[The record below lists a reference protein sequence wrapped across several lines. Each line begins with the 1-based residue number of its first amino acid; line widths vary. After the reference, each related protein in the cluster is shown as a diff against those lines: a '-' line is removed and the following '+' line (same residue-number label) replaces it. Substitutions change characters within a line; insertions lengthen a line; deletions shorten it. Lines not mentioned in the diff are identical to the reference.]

1 MPSSRLVLT
10 VLVAGPLACDPGP
23 GADAPADIAAPNALD
38 AEVDLPEAPIDL
50 GEATEIDLGDLG
62 FTPLSLELG
71 DFDGDGAIDLLITGV
86 DGSVVTSA
94 TLRGLGDGTFEAP
107 FDNGMS
113 GCSAYPVVG
122 RLSDDLR
129 DDVVIAGCGTQFLT
143 VLAADADGV
152 FSRWSTW
159 PRVTGTGPRSVV
171 VQDFEGDGDHD
182 LIALT
187 VGTGLNGRASLQLFE
202 SNGGTGFWGGAT
214 EDLGPV
220 AQSGFDPNRLVAGDL
235 DGDGVLDPILTDQGH
250 DVARLLG
257 GPTGFGFARELGVGL
272 DVWSSIAAD
281 LDGDGAAEIIATS
294 NAESTAQVLLNDGG
308 GDFEAG
314 DVIPLAHGPYDAD
327 AADVDGDGAIDLVTV
342 DDSERRVRWLRGDGA
357 GGLGDPQERAL
368 PSGAIRIHAADLD
381 GDGFDDLVAATFAA
395 HSVSVLLSGG

>member
-1 MPSSRLVLT
+1 MPSSRLALT

-23 GADAPADIAAPNALD
+23 DADTPIDASAIDALD
-38 AEVDLPEAPIDL
+38 ADVDPPAAAIDL
-50 GEATEIDLGDLG
+50 GEAVEIDLGDLA

-71 DFDGDGAIDLLITGV
+71 DFDGDGVVDLLITGV
-86 DGSVVTSA
+86 AGSVVTSA
-94 TLRGLGDGTFEAP
+94 TLRGVGDGTFEAP

-143 VLAADADGV
+143 VLAADADGM
-152 FSRWSTW
+152 FSRWSAW

-182 LIALT
+182 LVALT
-187 VGTGLNGRASLQLFE
+187 VGTGLGARASLQLFE

-220 AQSGFDPNRLVAGDL
+220 AQSGFDPNRLAMGDL
-235 DGDGVLDPILTDQGH
+235 DGDGVLDPVLTDQGH
-250 DVARLLG
+250 DVARLFG
-257 GPTGFGFARELGVGL
+257 GPTGFGFALELGVGL

-281 LDGDGAAEIIATS
+281 LDGDGAAEILATS
-294 NAESTAQVLLNDGG
+294 NAESAAQVLRNDGG
-308 GDFEAG
+308 GDFEPG
-314 DVIPLAHGPYDAD
+314 DVLPLAHGPYDAD

-342 DDSERRVRWLRGDGA
+342 DDSERRVRWLRGDGL
-357 GGLGDPQERAL
+357 GGLGDPQERELA
-368 PSGAIRIHAADLD
+368 SGAIRVHAADLD
-381 GDGFDDLVAATFAA
+381 GDGFDDIVAATFAA